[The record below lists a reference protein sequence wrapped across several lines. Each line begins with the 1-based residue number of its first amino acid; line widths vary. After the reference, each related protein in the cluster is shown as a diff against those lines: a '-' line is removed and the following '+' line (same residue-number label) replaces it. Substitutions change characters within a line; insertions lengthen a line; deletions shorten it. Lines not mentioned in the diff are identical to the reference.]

1 MITPEELIPYRTS
14 SDDYSLTEELKSQFA
29 RLRRER
35 QPFYLTEAEF
45 DQILH
50 WKLRSQYGR
59 QQARRQAN
67 TGNIIR
73 AITGL
78 ALTISHPDPDYE
90 LELRIGAL
98 CTLRGVG
105 VPVASAILALVYPET
120 YAVID
125 FRGWRQVF
133 GERKST
139 FTISDYK
146 RYLQQLQ
153 DIAAALKWPVQE
165 VDLAIW
171 EYDRMQ
177 GGANTSE
184 GL

>member
-1 MITPEELIPYRTS
+1 MITPEQLIPYRTS
-14 SDDYSLTEELKSQFA
+14 SDDYPLTEELKSQFS

-50 WKLRSQYGR
+50 WKLRGQYGR
-59 QQARRQAN
+59 QQALREAN
-67 TGNIIR
+67 TGDIIC

-78 ALTISHPDPDYE
+78 ALTLSHRDPDYE
-90 LELRIGAL
+90 LELRMGAL

-125 FRGWRQVF
+125 FRGWRQIF

-153 DIAAALKWPVQE
+153 DIAAALNWPVQE

-171 EYDRMQ
+171 EYDRVQ
-177 GGANTSE
+177 GGAGTSE